1 MPQFPALNDL
11 SPAEKDGLIRAL
23 WSQVH
28 ALTARVAELEAK
40 LGEPAKTSGNSSLP
54 PSRDKK
60 ANGADKPKRAGPR
73 QGSLGRK
80 GGGRTLTANPDET
93 VIARPMCCA
102 QCQAAFAAADHKLID
117 RFDKIELPKVAPV
130 VTRVEL
136 YAGRCQACGATTLA
150 PLPEGLEQ
158 GSPFSINIVTLAL
171 YLRFTHAISYRRLS
185 RLMLELFGL
194 AISEG
199 ALDAA
204 FQRAKPRLDAEV
216 SAILARLRRARV
228 VCSDETSVRVDGR
241 TCWNWVFQN
250 SDVVIHVIRH
260 SRGAGVVRE
269 VMAGHRPALWV
280 SDLYSAQ
287 QGHAADW
294 QICLAHQLRDCQFA
308 IEAGDTIFA
317 PRMKMLLLR
326 AFVLARRRH
335 HLAETTRRQYR
346 QRLERE
352 LDKVMALAPVT
363 PDGKRLRKRYGKVR
377 AHLFTFLD
385 HPEVAPDN
393 NSSER
398 ELRPTATYRK
408 VTGGFRSDW
417 GADLFA
423 GFRSVVGTAARR
435 GIDAYQAIKM
445 TLQGKSVLA
454 PG

>member
-1 MPQFPALNDL
+1 VPQFPALNDL

-60 ANGADKPKRAGPR
+60 ANGADKLKRAGPR
-73 QGSLGRK
+73 QGSLGCK

-102 QCQAAFAAADHKLID
+102 QCQAAFAAANHKLID
-117 RFDKIELPKVAPV
+117 RIDKIELPQVVPV

-346 QRLERE
+346 QRRERE
-352 LDKVMALAPVT
+352 LGKVMALAPVT
-363 PDGKRLRKRYGKVR
+363 LDGKRLRKRYGKVR

-385 HPEVAPDN
+385 QPEVAPDN

-423 GFRSVVGTAARR
+423 GFRSVLGTASRR

>member
-1 MPQFPALNDL
+1 
-11 SPAEKDGLIRAL
+11 
-23 WSQVH
+23 
-28 ALTARVAELEAK
+28 
-40 LGEPAKTSGNSSLP
+40 
-54 PSRDKK
+54 
-60 ANGADKPKRAGPR
+60 
-73 QGSLGRK
+73 
-80 GGGRTLTANPDET
+80 
-93 VIARPMCCA
+93 MCCA
-102 QCQAAFAAADHKLID
+102 RCQAAFAAADHKLID
-117 RFDKIELPKVAPV
+117 RFDKIELPPVRPV

-228 VCSDETSVRVDGR
+228 VCSDETSIRVDGR

-250 SDVVIHVIRH
+250 SEVVIHVIRH

-308 IEAGDTIFA
+308 IEAGDVIFA

-335 HLAETTRRQYR
+335 HLAETTRHQYR

-352 LDKVMALAPVT
+352 LDKAMVLAPTT

-385 HPEVAPDN
+385 HPEGAPDN

-417 GADLFA
+417 GPDLFA

-435 GIDAYQAIKM
+435 GIDPYQAIKM
-445 TLQGKSVLA
+445 TLQGESVLE